1 MQEQTPYTADFN
13 LTGEFNIHAILDVLR
28 TKWHWFVL
36 STVFCLGIAYI
47 YVKTV
52 PVVYKREAI
61 VQLKNKARTEEA
73 FNEKQMFNDNNNID
87 GEILIFKSRLL
98 MRQVVERLG
107 LDVGYSV
114 DKGLKKILYA
124 DSPVTVHFPDS
135 TFIYPATISIIPL
148 KDGRFRIQG
157 LEDDPEG
164 VMEYT
169 FGEPLDSPIGRMVV
183 RKTSFFT
190 DDWLNTPVQVVCAEK
205 ESLVSLFL
213 GTGGRAIGKGCQ
225 PDHTDLPGYGLTE
238 GRRYIECPDTGLCGR
253 VDER

>member
-107 LDVGYSV
+107 LMSD
-114 DKGLKKILYA
+114 
-124 DSPVTVHFPDS
+124 
-135 TFIYPATISIIPL
+135 
-148 KDGRFRIQG
+148 IQ
-157 LEDDPEG
+157 
-164 VMEYT
+164 
-169 FGEPLDSPIGRMVV
+169 
-183 RKTSFFT
+183 
-190 DDWLNTPVQVVCAEK
+190 
-205 ESLVSLFL
+205 
-213 GTGGRAIGKGCQ
+213 
-225 PDHTDLPGYGLTE
+225 
-238 GRRYIECPDTGLCGR
+238 
-253 VDER
+253 